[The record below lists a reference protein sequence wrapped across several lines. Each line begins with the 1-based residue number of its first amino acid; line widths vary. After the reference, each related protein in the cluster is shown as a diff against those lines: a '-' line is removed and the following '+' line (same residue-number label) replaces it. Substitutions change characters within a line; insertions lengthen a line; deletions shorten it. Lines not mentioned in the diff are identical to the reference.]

1 VLIFKRLNVHICL
14 PKVQNW
20 ANILDMNTHLK
31 LDRLSALLEGLSPR
45 VWLLRGD
52 AAGSN
57 DGKCGSDEKGG
68 QGEGLTLHILAPAG
82 TWPVSVDVAQLTLL
96 VCPHRAG
103 QSRGDL
109 QADDSP
115 DIGVDHAFGGEGAA
129 GGGLGN
135 RGFGSRNGCRTVA
148 HLPADVPSDRWV
160 CGMSFGV
167 AFDGPVGPLFMRE
180 FMRPERICLGDAEP
194 SLAQI
199 VQLMATEMQSARCG
213 QPLLMDRAGDILLV
227 GLLRHWVMHPLNSVG
242 LFGGLADPRMARTLV
257 AMHAKPA
264 EPWTLDHLAAE
275 AGMSRTS
282 FAGQFKQVMGLTAGK
297 YLEHL
302 RLAIAQR
309 RVASGQGLK
318 RVAQETGYASPATLS
333 RALGR
338 RADAERAGVVSV
350 D

>member
-1 VLIFKRLNVHICL
+1 
-14 PKVQNW
+14 
-20 ANILDMNTHLK
+20 MNTHLK

-45 VWLLRGD
+45 VWLLRDDD
-52 AAGSN
+52 AG
-57 DGKCGSDEKGG
+57 GSDGKGG

-82 TWPVSVDVAQLTLL
+82 TWPASVDVAQLTLL

-103 QSRGDL
+103 HARGD
-109 QADDSP
+109 
-115 DIGVDHAFGGEGAA
+115 
-129 GGGLGN
+129 
-135 RGFGSRNGCRTVA
+135 
-148 HLPADVPSDRWV
+148 LPADVRPGDNKNW
-160 CGMSFGV
+160 SFGV

-338 RADAERAGVVSV
+338 WADAERAGVVSA

>member
-1 VLIFKRLNVHICL
+1 
-14 PKVQNW
+14 
-20 ANILDMNTHLK
+20 
-31 LDRLSALLEGLSPR
+31 
-45 VWLLRGD
+45 
-52 AAGSN
+52 
-57 DGKCGSDEKGG
+57 
-68 QGEGLTLHILAPAG
+68 
-82 TWPVSVDVAQLTLL
+82 
-96 VCPHRAG
+96 
-103 QSRGDL
+103 
-109 QADDSP
+109 
-115 DIGVDHAFGGEGAA
+115 
-129 GGGLGN
+129 
-135 RGFGSRNGCRTVA
+135 
-148 HLPADVPSDRWV
+148 
-160 CGMSFGV
+160 MSFGV

-180 FMRPERICLGDAEP
+180 FMRPELIRLGDAEP

-257 AMHAKPA
+257 AMHARPA
-264 EPWTLDHLAAE
+264 QPWTLDHLAAE

-333 RALGR
+333 RALAR
-338 RADAERAGVVSV
+338 RV
-350 D
+350 DQGI